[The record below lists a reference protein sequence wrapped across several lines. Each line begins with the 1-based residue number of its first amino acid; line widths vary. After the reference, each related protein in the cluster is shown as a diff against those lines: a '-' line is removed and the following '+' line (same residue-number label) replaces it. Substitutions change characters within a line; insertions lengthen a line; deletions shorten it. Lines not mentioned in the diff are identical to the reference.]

1 MKKVVYLMELDL
13 FIKEISLNRQNVLTF
28 DEYPFNI
35 PVIDQLT
42 TVKFDKPITYLIG
55 ENGAGKS
62 TLIEALAVCM
72 GLSAE
77 GGTQNMLYETYNT
90 TSELSKYLK
99 IVKSGLNPKWK
110 FFLRAESFYTMAN
123 NYESYNYD
131 SWHDMSHGE
140 AFLKI
145 LGSLSKGGLYFMDE
159 PESAL
164 SPKNQM
170 RLLTIM
176 HEHAQNGSQF
186 IISTHSPILLSY
198 IYADILNVD
207 DGLRS
212 IAFRDTNIYQL
223 YKRFLDCPEKMQK
236 LLFDEKN

>member
-1 MKKVVYLMELDL
+1 MNSNEL
-13 FIKEISLNRQNVLTF
+13 FIKEIHLDRQNVLAF

-35 PVIDQLT
+35 PVIGQLT
-42 TVKFDKPITYLIG
+42 TVKFIKPITYLIG

-62 TLIEALAVCM
+62 TLIEALAVSM

-77 GGTQNMLYETYNT
+77 GGTRNMLYETYNT

-99 IVKSGLNPKWK
+99 IFKSGLKPKWK

-123 NYESYNYD
+123 NYESYNEDMFYD
-131 SWHDMSHGE
+131 SWHNMSHGE

-176 HEHAQNGSQF
+176 HDHAQNGSQF
-186 IISTHSPILLSY
+186 IVSTHSPILLSY
-198 IYADILNVD
+198 IYADIMNVD

-223 YKRFLDCPEKMQK
+223 YKRFLDCPEKMQT
-236 LLFDEKN
+236 LLFYE